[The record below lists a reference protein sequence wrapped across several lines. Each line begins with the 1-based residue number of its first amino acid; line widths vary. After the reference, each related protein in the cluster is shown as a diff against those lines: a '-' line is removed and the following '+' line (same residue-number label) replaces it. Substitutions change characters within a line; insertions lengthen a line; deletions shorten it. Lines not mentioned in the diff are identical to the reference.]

1 MTLFDIDYSERLA
14 HPSRSSACKRPD
26 YSFGSYLEEAHR
38 LFATSAAIAETV
50 DDILEKD
57 AEALRWFP
65 LPNEVMA

>member
-1 MTLFDIDYSERLA
+1 MTLFDIDYRDGSLTHPVERLQA
-14 HPSRSSACKRPD
+14 PD
-26 YSFGSYLEEAHR
+26 DSFGGYLEDAHR

-65 LPNEVMA
+65 IAQ